1 MTSPYPQLPDGDIPA
16 AVYVPGEAGAGQATD
31 WAAYI
36 DAAQRIAAILRHEHH
51 RTAQQAAATHS
62 GQAGVDQLTHRLAV
76 QRQHLTQLATTLR
89 LPAPHFGGIAPSP
102 VTDPAEALHRAT
114 TAADTADTN
123 AQAAHRQAAE
133 PPLLPGL
140 TPLARNALVYVAA
153 AFLGT
158 IASLLMFTVSTDTQF
173 GRIPWQLVPWSLCG
187 FPALAFFAGYL
198 TISLVGQPRIGDK
211 HTHSGRVGGVICFV
225 GMPIMWFIFI
235 AATRG

>member
-1 MTSPYPQLPDGDIPA
+1 MTSHPDDDVPR
-16 AVYVPGEAGAGQATD
+16 AVYVPSPHGGPAGH
-31 WAAYI
+31 WAIYT
-36 DAAQRIAAILRHEHH
+36 DAAGRIAALLAGERD
-51 RTAQQAAATHS
+51 RASQQAAAAQTA
-62 GQAGVDQLTHRLAV
+62 QAGVDRLTRRLAA
-76 QRQHLTQLATTLR
+76 QRHHLTQLAANLR
-89 LPAPHFGGIAPSP
+89 LPAPHFGAITPSP
-102 VTDPAEALHRAT
+102 ITDPAEALHHA
-114 TAADTADTN
+114 TAAANTADTH

-140 TPLARNALVYVAA
+140 TPLSRNTLVYAAA

-158 IASLLMFTVSTDTQF
+158 IASILMFSVSPDTEL

-187 FPALAFFAGYL
+187 FPALAFFAAYL

-211 HTHSGRVGGVICFV
+211 HTRSARVGGVICFI